1 MDALAIAMSIFVL
14 LEASNVALLYFQPSS
29 RLGNGVGVFNAY
41 EQSKSDPE
49 IHEFVR
55 YLVNWVAGT
64 KLIFILLLVVI
75 IVTGSEATKTWSAIV
90 LVLSIGTY
98 FWRLHSIIRQMDRE
112 QRITPIG
119 YSRTLG
125 IMIAGFMAVF
135 VIALLVSLR

>member
-1 MDALAIAMSIFVL
+1 MDVLAIAMSIFVF
-14 LEASNVALLYFQPSS
+14 LEAANVVLLYFQPSS

-41 EQSKSDPE
+41 EKSKSDPE

-64 KLIFILLLVVI
+64 KLIFILLLGVI
-75 IVTGSEATKTWSAIV
+75 IVTGSDVTRTWSAIV

-98 FWRLHSIIRQMDRE
+98 FWRLHPIIRQMDME
-112 QRITPIG
+112 KRITPVG

-125 IMIAGFMAVF
+125 VMIAGFMAVF
-135 VIALLVSLR
+135 VVSLIVSLI